1 MRSGLSPFE
10 IGGYRLGSI
19 VRDMMGRF
27 LLEHTIGLSESLL
40 PSTGTQSGPQD
51 APLGGGDGQIGAVA
65 LPITVLLIR
74 N

>member
-1 MRSGLSPFE
+1 
-10 IGGYRLGSI
+10 
-19 VRDMMGRF
+19 MMGRF
-27 LLEHTIGLSESLL
+27 LLEHTIGFRESLL
-40 PSTGTQSGPQD
+40 PSTGTQTGLQD